1 MRIML
6 SSVGGDLAQ
15 NVINCI
21 KKMSGENWLLG
32 SDVNPR
38 NSGQSF
44 VDHFIESKLVSE
56 SDYLQWLNGVF
67 KEFKIDCYF
76 PLSESEIKF
85 FAEIDEKSFNTIFTD
100 VKFIGVN
107 KKIVNI
113 FSDKFQTQNWLES
126 EGFQTPKIYPNIDA
140 EGLIY
145 PVIIKPR
152 FGSGSRSVF
161 RCRNRIELSSVLNLV
176 TEPIIQEYIGSDSD
190 EFTIGLY
197 ASGDKIKI
205 ISFRRLLSNSGA
217 TSWAK
222 HEVQDNFVE
231 IGIKIAKKLELN
243 GSINIQL
250 RLHEGVPYIFEINPR
265 FSSTVFIRSELGFN
279 DVAWSVGDKTTLD
292 EFDNF
297 LDSSAEFATYV
308 KTVRL
313 N

>member
-1 MRIML
+1 ML